1 MHMKLETSSIE
12 STVSNQNTYFSEGET
27 LSIQFRKEKLRIL
40 STALSAYEKSILSA
54 LKTDLN
60 KSPFEAYATEIAL
73 VQEEIRYFLK
83 HLSHL
88 SRPKRVPS
96 PLAHFWSTSKIYNQ
110 PYGTVLVMSPW
121 NYPFQLTFVPLIG
134 ALAAGNTAVV
144 KPSRYAPATADVI
157 AEIVQYCF
165 SPDYVSV
172 IKGGREVNTELL
184 RQKFDYIFFT
194 GSVTVG
200 TIVMEAAAKHLT
212 PVSLELGGKSPCI
225 VDNTAKIDLAAKR
238 IIWGKLL
245 NAGQTCVAPDYILA
259 HESIVPQ
266 LLDAMQKYITEF
278 FGVHPEKNPDYPKII
293 SQRHFERLSNLIDS
307 SQIHCGGQLNDQTL
321 QIAPAIVYPVS
332 TEDTVMDDE
341 IFGPILPV
349 LEYRNLEEPIA
360 FINSRPKPLA
370 LYHFTES
377 KKNQK
382 AITRSISFGGG
393 CINDT
398 VVHIAS
404 SHMPFGGVG
413 ASGMGSYH
421 GKASFE
427 TFSHRKAILKK
438 STRTDVPFRYAPY
451 NKGLRLLKRLMG

>member
-1 MHMKLETSSIE
+1 
-12 STVSNQNTYFSEGET
+12 
-27 LSIQFRKEKLRIL
+27 
-40 STALSAYEKSILSA
+40 
-54 LKTDLN
+54 
-60 KSPFEAYATEIAL
+60 
-73 VQEEIRYFLK
+73 
-83 HLSHL
+83 
-88 SRPKRVPS
+88 
-96 PLAHFWSTSKIYNQ
+96 
-110 PYGTVLVMSPW
+110 MSPW

-134 ALAAGNTAVV
+134 ALAAGNTVVV

-157 AEIVQYCF
+157 TEIVQHCF
-165 SPDYVSV
+165 SPEYVSV
-172 IKGGREVNTELL
+172 IKGGRDVNTELL

-200 TIVMEAAAKHLT
+200 TLVMEAAAKHLT

-259 HESIVPQ
+259 HESIAPQ
-266 LLDAMQKYITEF
+266 LLDATQKYITEF

-293 SQRHFERLSNLIDS
+293 SQKHFERLSNLIDS
-307 SQIHCGGQLNDQTL
+307 SHIYCGGQLNDQTL
-321 QIAPAIVYPVS
+321 QIAPAIVYPAS
-332 TEDTVMDDE
+332 SEDTVMDDE

-349 LEYRNLEEPIA
+349 LEYRKMEEAIA

-377 KKNQK
+377 KKNQMR
-382 AITRSISFGGG
+382 ITRSISFGGG

-438 STRTDVPFRYAPY
+438 STRTDVPLRYAPY